1 MCLPRLGDE
10 RELNF
15 HRSLCKTLLKI
26 EKKKRK
32 KRKRKSNISMLFGKT
47 EIRKSAKIEL
57 KLAVY
62 KERKMGGERVLCKS
76 QVRSHPHLCNAASTA
91 ACEAISRNCQVIN
104 NKL

>member
-1 MCLPRLGDE
+1 MPGLGDK

-15 HRSLCKTLLKI
+15 HCSLCKTLLKI

-32 KRKRKSNISMLFGKT
+32 KNRKRKGSISKLFGKT

-62 KERKMGGERVLCKS
+62 KERKMGGERVLRNS
-76 QVRSHPHLCNAASTA
+76 QVRSHPRLCNAQLPQLYV
-91 ACEAISRNCQVIN
+91 RP
-104 NKL
+104 